1 MNYYFGGNKM
11 QEQKRVLLVDDE
23 SSIRRTLSFGLAQ
36 RGYET
41 DPCGDGV
48 SALMRMETL
57 ERDGAMPDAVVLD
70 IQLPDIMGTKL
81 ARIINFK
88 YPNIPV
94 FLITGYAD
102 KLNPSEI
109 RDLKVTAL
117 LEKPLSTDDLADRFE
132 TVMAQQALVSEEAA
146 ERAVEPK
153 TSVSAYLLL
162 KLDESKNFFESYQ
175 ELFYMDNVLY
185 CDATKGEYD
194 IFMLIQAD
202 TREKLNDVIEQKV
215 KAVKGVE
222 EVEVLNLEPPVLSEA
237 LENVI
242 HAAED
247 ALNDGKEDGQNA
259 REMSNL
265 VCSYLLLE
273 IEKDKLEKIY
283 PALRLNEN
291 VVYCDYTT
299 GTYNLVVFL
308 HGRFYSDIDKFIEE
322 HITSMDGV
330 LRVKEYPVVNL
341 LGM

>member
-1 MNYYFGGNKM
+1 MDT
-11 QEQKRVLLVDDE
+11 QKRILLVDDE

-36 RGYET
+36 RGYEA
-41 DPCGDGV
+41 DPCADGV

-57 ERDGAMPDAVVLD
+57 EKDGAMPAAVVLD
-70 IQLPDIMGTKL
+70 IQLPDILGTKL

-88 YPNIPV
+88 YPNIPI

-109 RDLKVTAL
+109 KDLKVTAL
-117 LEKPLSTDDLADRFE
+117 LEKPLSTDELADRFE
-132 TVMAQQALVSEEAA
+132 SVMAKQSPAPEVIPESV
-146 ERAVEPK
+146 VEPA

-175 ELFYMDNVLY
+175 KLYYMDNVVY

-194 IFMLIQAD
+194 IFMLIQAN
-202 TREKLNDVIEQKV
+202 TREQINAVIEQKV
-215 KAVKGVE
+215 KTVEGVK
-222 EVEVLNLEPPVLSEA
+222 EVEVLQLEPPLLSEA

-247 ALNDGKEDGQNA
+247 ALHEGEEDDQNA

>member
-1 MNYYFGGNKM
+1 M
-11 QEQKRVLLVDDE
+11 QAQKRILLVDDE
-23 SSIRRTLSFGLAQ
+23 SSIRRTLTFGLAQ

-41 DPCGDGV
+41 DPCADGV

-57 ERDGAMPDAVVLD
+57 EKEDTMPSAVVLD
-70 IQLPDIMGTKL
+70 IQLPDILGTKL

-102 KLNPSEI
+102 KLNPGEI
-109 RDLKVTAL
+109 RDLKINAL
-117 LEKPLSTDDLADRFE
+117 LEKPLSTDELADRFE
-132 TVMAQQALVSEEAA
+132 SVITEHTLASEVIPVTT
-146 ERAVEPK
+146 VEPR

-175 ELFYMDNVLY
+175 KLYYMDNVLY

-194 IFMLIQAD
+194 IFMLVQAD
-202 TREKLNDVIEQKV
+202 TREQINEVIEQKV

-222 EVEVLNLEPPVLSEA
+222 DVEVLHLEAPILSEA

-247 ALNDGKEDGQNA
+247 ALYDGKEDDQNA

-283 PALRLNEN
+283 PSLRLNEN
-291 VVYCDYTT
+291 IVYCDYTT
-299 GTYNLVVFL
+299 GIYNLVVFL
-308 HGRFYSDIDKFIEE
+308 HGRFYSDIDKFIED
-322 HITSMDGV
+322 HITNMNGV

>member
-1 MNYYFGGNKM
+1 MNYHFGGN
-11 QEQKRVLLVDDE
+11 QVQVQKRILLVDDE
-23 SSIRRTLSFGLAQ
+23 SSIRRTLTFGLAQ

-41 DPCGDGV
+41 DPCADGV
-48 SALMRMETL
+48 SALMRMDTL
-57 ERDGAMPDAVVLD
+57 EKEGAMPSAVVLD
-70 IQLPDIMGTKL
+70 IQLPDILGTKL

-88 YPNIPV
+88 YPDIPI

-117 LEKPLSTDDLADRFE
+117 LEKPLSTDELADRFE
-132 TVMAQQALVSEEAA
+132 SVMTERVVVPEATPVM
-146 ERAVEPK
+146 AVEPA

-175 ELFYMDNVLY
+175 KLYYMDNVLY

-202 TREKLNDVIEQKV
+202 TREQINEVIEQKV
-215 KAVKGVE
+215 KAVEGVK
-222 EVEVLNLEPPVLSEA
+222 EVEILHLEAPILSEA

-242 HAAED
+242 HVAED
-247 ALNDGKEDGQNA
+247 ALLDGKADNKNA
-259 REMSNL
+259 RDMSNL

-283 PALRLNEN
+283 PSLRLNEN

-322 HITSMDGV
+322 HITSMDGI

-341 LGM
+341 MGM